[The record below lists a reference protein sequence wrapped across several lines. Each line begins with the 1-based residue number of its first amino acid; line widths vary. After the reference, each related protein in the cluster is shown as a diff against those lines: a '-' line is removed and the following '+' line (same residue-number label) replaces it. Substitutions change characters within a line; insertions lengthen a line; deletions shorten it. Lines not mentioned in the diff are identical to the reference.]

1 MIEGAIWEKQAKR
14 GDLCFRCLPGIRDC
28 MVLRHFFVLL
38 MILLTDVQD
47 SGDDEAAFPGTE
59 DDDELDKTLGVER
72 FGDLISKSALR
83 DQEKQG
89 RSYSETD
96 FECR

>member
-1 MIEGAIWEKQAKR
+1 
-14 GDLCFRCLPGIRDC
+14 
-28 MVLRHFFVLL
+28 

-47 SGDDEAAFPGTE
+47 GGDDEAAFPGTE

-72 FGDLISKSALR
+72 FGDLIGKSALR

>member
-1 MIEGAIWEKQAKR
+1 MIEGAIWGKQAKK
-14 GDLCFRCLPGIRDC
+14 GDCTTI
-28 MVLRHFFVLL
+28 LRHFFVLL

-47 SGDDEAAFPGTE
+47 GGDDEAAFPGTE